1 MLTNICHFVFAI
13 YATLLHCTQYDVTA
27 FLQKNNDSLQDSL
40 LDLLDT
46 SRNSFL
52 VEVMHFQDQVSST

>member
-1 MLTNICHFVFAI
+1 ML
-13 YATLLHCTQYDVTA
+13 LLIFECTEQYDVTA

-46 SRNSFL
+46 SSNGFL
-52 VEVMHFQDQVSST
+52 IEIMHFQDQVSAT